1 MQWEFPDAEPWHLRL
16 DNGSTAVSAGRAE
29 APDITFKASYEDFVD
44 VVGGRLDP
52 KRAMATGR
60 LRPRGS
66 LRTLWSARGF
76 FVA

>member
-1 MQWEFPDAEPWHLRL
+1 MLERL
-16 DNGSTAVSAGRAE
+16 DEAVGQLAA
-29 APDITFKASYEDFVD
+29 APDITFKARYEDFVD

-52 KRAMATGR
+52 KLAMATGR

-66 LRTLWSARGF
+66 LRTLWSARGL